1 MNSPKRARLGQEG
14 RLGRVFLYSA
24 QKKLGGWLWSKAG
37 PASPIP
43 HLGLCKLNHSH
54 ESGGGPEQEVLLKNF
69 QTSDSSPSKALH
81 NTPETGTIEV
91 SKTSAAEPQARPQ
104 AARLEPLV
112 YRVEEIAQLL
122 AISSR
127 AAYNLC
133 NTTKDFRV
141 LRIGTSIRVNKL
153 SFDSWFAAL

>member
-1 MNSPKRARLGQEG
+1 MNNYHKNVNSACETLQSTLASSTMEMSPN
-14 RLGRVFLYSA
+14 
-24 QKKLGGWLWSKAG
+24 
-37 PASPIP
+37 PA
-43 HLGLCKLNHSH
+43 
-54 ESGGGPEQEVLLKNF
+54 V
-69 QTSDSSPSKALH
+69 
-81 NTPETGTIEV
+81 
-91 SKTSAAEPQARPQ
+91 EPQSRPR
-104 AARLEPLV
+104 AARLDPLV
-112 YRVEEIAQLL
+112 YKVEEIAQLL

>member
-1 MNSPKRARLGQEG
+1 MP
-14 RLGRVFLYSA
+14 V
-24 QKKLGGWLWSKAG
+24 KKNNVST
-37 PASPIP
+37 
-43 HLGLCKLNHSH
+43 
-54 ESGGGPEQEVLLKNF
+54 NF
-69 QTSDSSPSKALH
+69 TSETLH
-81 NTPETGTIEV
+81 NIPETDTIEV
-91 SKTSAAEPQARPQ
+91 SKTPAAEPQSRPQ

-133 NTTKDFRV
+133 NSTRDFRV
-141 LRIGTSIRVNKL
+141 LRIGTSIRVNKQ

>member
-1 MNSPKRARLGQEG
+1 M
-14 RLGRVFLYSA
+14 
-24 QKKLGGWLWSKAG
+24 KKNNNTPS
-37 PASPIP
+37 
-43 HLGLCKLNHSH
+43 NFT
-54 ESGGGPEQEVLLKNF
+54 PETLQ
-69 QTSDSSPSKALH
+69 S
-81 NTPETGTIEV
+81 TPETGTIEV
-91 SKTSAAEPQARPQ
+91 SKTSAAEPQIRPQ

-133 NTTKDFRV
+133 NATKDFRV
-141 LRIGTSIRVNKL
+141 LRIGTSIRVNKQ

>member
-1 MNSPKRARLGQEG
+1 M
-14 RLGRVFLYSA
+14 GRVFLYSA
-24 QKKLGGWLWSKAG
+24 QKKFRGRLWSKAG
-37 PASPIP
+37 PASLIP
-43 HLGLCKLNHSH
+43 HLGLCKLNHPH
-54 ESGGGPEQEVLLKNF
+54 EPGGGPEQEVLLKNF

-81 NTPETGTIEV
+81 NIPETGTIEV
-91 SKTSAAEPQARPQ
+91 SKTPAAEPQARPQ

-141 LRIGTSIRVNKL
+141 LRIGTSIRVNKQ